1 MSAGTVAVAVDA
13 PQHSGLPG
21 ALDYLSDL
29 PLPPGTLVQVPLG
42 KRELL
47 GIVWHA
53 PLRAEGEVSAHALR
67 PVGAVFEGLPPMA
80 PAWLAL
86 VDFAASY
93 YQRSVG
99 ELALAVLPPELRKLD
114 APGLAKRLARLI
126 KRLDKPAGAIAA
138 PSPSPVL
145 GDEQRAALA
154 AFETARAAP
163 RP

>member
-1 MSAGTVAVAVDA
+1 MSACTVAVAVDA
-13 PQHSGLPG
+13 PQHSGLTG
-21 ALDYLSDL
+21 ALDYLSSQ

-53 PLRAEGEVSAHALR
+53 PLQAPGDAPSHVLR

-99 ELALAVLPPELRKLD
+99 ELALAGK
-114 APGLAKRLARLI
+114 GC
-126 KRLDKPAGAIAA
+126 G
-138 PSPSPVL
+138 
-145 GDEQRAALA
+145 
-154 AFETARAAP
+154 
-163 RP
+163 